1 MQTKTKTLILLVEM
15 ENGEVHQ
22 AVLSATQE
30 SAIKSVLQALPDNL
44 QLLSTPL
51 DLKIERQGDNAKD

>member
-30 SAIKSVLQALPDNL
+30 SAIKAVLQALPDTL

-51 DLKIERQGDNAKD
+51 DLKIVKNG

>member
-22 AVLSATQE
+22 AVLTTTQE
-30 SAIKSVLQALPDNL
+30 NAIKALLQSLPENV
-44 QLLSTPL
+44 QLISTPL
-51 DLKIERQGDNAKD
+51 DIKIERDND